1 MHHVLLFLPLLAL
14 ILFFFFPWQVA
25 LPFYAL
31 ILIGSIIGYW
41 KALQAQRQPP
51 IMGRKVMIGDQ
62 ADVITVEKGEIEV
75 EYKGEIWGAVSSQ
88 LLQPGQRVIIEKVE
102 GLTLQVAPLP
112 ELAGDERAEQP
123 NRDSSG

>member
-14 ILFFFFPWQVA
+14 ILFFFLPWQVA

-62 ADVITVEKGEIEV
+62 ADVITVEKEEIEV

-88 LLQPGQRVIIEKVE
+88 PLQPGQRVIIEKVA

-112 ELAGDERAEQP
+112 EPAGEEHAEEP
-123 NRDSSG
+123 DKNISG

>member
-41 KALQAQRQPP
+41 KALQAQRRPP

-62 ADVITVEKGEIEV
+62 ADVISVEKGEMEV

-112 ELAGDERAEQP
+112 QPPDKERP
-123 NRDSSG
+123 